1 LTPLYRI
8 TRFVMQRFYFS
19 RLNIRVQGLENIP
32 EEGPALIVGNH
43 PCAVDG
49 HLLCI
54 LCPRQFYSFAQ
65 AELFED
71 RLSRWH
77 FRSVGSIPVAI
88 GDDNSQATSRAAQL
102 LREGHLFVLL
112 PESEVYPGIELHHFH
127 GSFMKLSLMTGAPI
141 LPVAIVGTEKALENP
156 RPKSLRELR
165 LRPCD
170 VTVHFMP
177 LLSFDNPAM
186 DREQFSRDVDL
197 VKELIQDR
205 VNEIAADPGVG
216 T

>member
-1 LTPLYRI
+1 MLYEVITYRI

-112 PESEVYPGIELHHFH
+112 PESEVYPVITSYSIHYTKLYDSPCNLLQNELVQRQVRDGPAQPIILLFQPLEFLQLV
-127 GSFMKLSLMTGAPI
+127 GSHTAILLAPSVI
-141 LPVAIVGTEKALENP
+141 GLLGN
-156 RPKSLRELR
+156 
-165 LRPCD
+165 
-170 VTVHFMP
+170 VHFADRIHALHP
-177 LLSFDNPAM
+177 LSDKHINLP
-186 DREQFSRDVDL
+186 
-197 VKELIQDR
+197 
-205 VNEIAADPGVG
+205 
-216 T
+216 